1 MGVIEVD
8 MFSNDVD
15 SAEHPTAESF
25 KDLLKEV
32 AEQYD
37 CNLMTFDVRMGVV
50 SFSFDNDELMADILK
65 ILQQGE

>member
-15 SAEHPTAESF
+15 SSEHPMAESF
-25 KDLLKEV
+25 KDLLEEV

-37 CNLMTFDVRMGVV
+37 CNLVSFHVSKGVV
-50 SFSFDNDELMADILK
+50 SFSFDSDELMVSILK
-65 ILQQGE
+65 ILQVP

>member
-15 SAEHPTAESF
+15 SAEHPMAESF
-25 KDLLKEV
+25 KDLLEEV

-37 CNLMTFDVRMGVV
+37 CHLV
-50 SFSFDNDELMADILK
+50 SFHVLCHFR
-65 ILQQGE
+65 

>member
-15 SAEHPTAESF
+15 SAEHPMAESF
-25 KDLLKEV
+25 KDLLEEV

-37 CNLMTFDVRMGVV
+37 CHLVSFHVSRGVV
-50 SFSFDNDELMADILK
+50 SFSFDSDELMPSILK
-65 ILQQGE
+65 ILQVP